1 MESLI
6 GAGIA
11 MFFGFG
17 CLLIVFGI
25 IVCSREREKFEKKA
39 IEAGVGAYDSQTK
52 EFRFLK
58 PGR

>member
-1 MESLI
+1 MELFIVNSILL
-6 GAGIA
+6 
-11 MFFGFG
+11 FVGFA